1 MFRWT
6 LFLLQFKLI
15 NFQDWREVYILYL
28 VRYKILA
35 SNAHRYNR
43 QVHPIIPI
51 HIHIFVVVVLDISSP
66 LSQCSHY
73 KYNNKQLA
81 GNNVGICSLR
91 ALTSQ
96 IYSFS
101 VFYEFLI
108 VIKTISGG
116 EIDKLF
122 GTNIKNLIK
131 MFLFFC
137 SSLDWCKK
145 LRITIALCFTG
156 KPQTCFYQ
164 TWSYSSSSSETKTG
178 QETSVRLLICIGCSV
193 P

>member
-1 MFRWT
+1 MCYCSTF
-6 LFLLQFKLI
+6 
-15 NFQDWREVYILYL
+15 EVH
-28 VRYKILA
+28 
-35 SNAHRYNR
+35 HRYPNA
-43 QVHPIIPI
+43 VIINTATNKEREI
-51 HIHIFVVVVLDISSP
+51 TLVFVFSISE
-66 LSQCSHY
+66 
-73 KYNNKQLA
+73 
-81 GNNVGICSLR
+81 
-91 ALTSQ
+91 

-137 SSLDWCKK
+137 SSLNWCKK

-164 TWSYSSSSSETKTG
+164 TWSYSSSSSETKTI
-178 QETSVRLLICIGCSV
+178 QETSVRLLIWIGFSV

>member
-1 MFRWT
+1 M
-6 LFLLQFKLI
+6 
-15 NFQDWREVYILYL
+15 
-28 VRYKILA
+28 

-164 TWSYSSSSSETKTG
+164 TWSYNSSSSETKTG
-178 QETSVRLLICIGCSV
+178 QETSVRLLI
-193 P
+193 

>member
-1 MFRWT
+1 M
-6 LFLLQFKLI
+6 
-15 NFQDWREVYILYL
+15 
-28 VRYKILA
+28 
-35 SNAHRYNR
+35 
-43 QVHPIIPI
+43 HPIIPI

-131 MFLFFC
+131 MFLFFVLLKTGVK
-137 SSLDWCKK
+137 S
-145 LRITIALCFTG
+145 LRITIARCFTG
-156 KPQTCFYQ
+156 NRNLKLVFTKPGVTAAAAAQKQRQKRKHQLDFC
-164 TWSYSSSSSETKTG
+164 SCL
-178 QETSVRLLICIGCSV
+178 VARLRNNCCLNRDFNLCRH
-193 P
+193 